1 MGEVFFTIMPD
12 KIKIGIIGGGRAAY
26 IKAKAIIKN
35 KGEVTILSTE
45 FCEEILHLGKNGAK
59 LIKGKYYK
67 EFIIDKHI
75 IIIAVPPK
83 EGTMIKKHCQEQ
95 CKLFIYC
102 PEYKDVN
109 IVFPAQGNTDSTIF
123 ALRTKGANPSLAK
136 MLKGKVATTLKEYD
150 EFIEFLQPIRER
162 AKSLGKNKDEILEFL
177 STEDYKFMWKKGFGT
192 IILNMFYSEEVVK
205 ILVSKKF

>member
-35 KGEVTILSTE
+35 KGAVTILSTE
-45 FCEEILHLGKNGAK
+45 FCEEILHLEKKGAK

-75 IIIAVPPK
+75 LIIAVPPK
-83 EGTMIKKHCQEQ
+83 EGNMIKKHCQEQ

-102 PEYKDVN
+102 PEYKEGN